1 MKDMDTNLQEILTFV
16 VEGQRFAI
24 QLHAVERILR
34 ALEVT
39 KLTDSPEYVEGLI
52 DYYGEVIAVINLR
65 KRLGYPL
72 KELRTSDRFIIAK
85 TMNRKLALIV
95 DEVEDVLL
103 PNSQDLFDSKDIDG
117 GLKFLNI
124 LRDDNGIILLY
135 DIENLLKKSEQI
147 ELEHILEANSS
158 TSDVL

>member
-1 MKDMDTNLQEILTFV
+1 MDTNLQEILTFI

-72 KELRTSDRFIIAK
+72 QELRVSDRFIIAR
-85 TMNRKLALIV
+85 TGNRKLALIV

-103 PNSQDLFDSKDIDG
+103 PNSQDVYDSKDIDG

-135 DIENLLKKSEQI
+135 DIENLLRKSEQI
-147 ELEHILEANSS
+147 ELEHILEAS
-158 TSDVL
+158 TSSNDVI